1 MVGNGINDAASLKGA
16 DIGVAIGEGADLAV
30 DNADM
35 VIVKGGLSRIVDSIE
50 ISQKTFRIIKQN
62 LFWAFFY
69 NGMMIPLAMAGF
81 LHPAIAEGTMAVSSI
96 TVILNSLRIK

>member
-1 MVGNGINDAASLKGA
+1 MGSGTDIAKESGKIIIISSEPDKIFSAIN
-16 DIGVAIGEGADLAV
+16 
-30 DNADM
+30 
-35 VIVKGGLSRIVDSIE
+35 LS
-50 ISQKTFRIIKQN
+50 KKPFTIIKQN

-81 LHPAIAEGTMAVSSI
+81 LHPAIAEGAMAISSI

>member
-1 MVGNGINDAASLKGA
+1 MVGDGINDAASLKGA

-35 VIVKGGLSRIVDSIE
+35 VIVKGGLSRIVDTIE
-50 ISQKTFRIIKQN
+50 ISQKTFHIIKQN

-69 NGMMIPLAMAGF
+69 NCMMIPLAMAGL
-81 LHPAIAEGTMAVSSI
+81 LHPAIAEGAMAVSSI